1 MTNRRYRNP
10 RFVEYDILDTI
21 LYFIGNRR
29 KRSRIRLSATDV
41 TAIGDKG
48 HSNNSADA
56 NLLES
61 MKMSSALYLIEQK
74 RLPATRA

>member
-1 MTNRRYRNP
+1 MISSTPYCI
-10 RFVEYDILDTI
+10 IL
-21 LYFIGNRR
+21 IGNRR
-29 KRSRIRLSATDV
+29 KRSRIRLPATDV

-61 MKMSSALYLIEQK
+61 MKMPPALYLIERK
-74 RLPATRA
+74 RLTATRA